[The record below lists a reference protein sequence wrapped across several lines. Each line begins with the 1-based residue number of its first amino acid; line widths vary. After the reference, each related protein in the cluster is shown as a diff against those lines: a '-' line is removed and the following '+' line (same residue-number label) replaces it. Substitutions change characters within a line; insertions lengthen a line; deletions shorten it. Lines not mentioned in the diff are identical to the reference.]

1 MAPSSQ
7 ARRRWFG
14 VFAGLVLGF
23 AVWRGFIPAAPPES
37 ATVKLESQA
46 TRENSQGALPLSA
59 LERRSS
65 TAESVPN
72 GPAVRRLFEFVAPPD
87 AAFLSAVLP
96 APSSAIHYVRVDPA
110 LVTGKSSPFWRPAGE
125 GRLLMPLPQGG
136 AITIVIESTETLS
149 VGRFTAAGKID
160 GRPGSRVI
168 FAATD
173 AFLHATVEDSVL
185 GSFALRVATEDVSQF
200 YEINPALVAPCGG
213 TKRPLDLSR
222 HSTAAAAIT
231 SEQIVSAVAAASPV
245 QGSSEL
251 HVMMAHSNAVLPTMS
266 GAARKAALQ
275 SAFDA
280 AIARVNAIFA
290 ASLVSTRARLVHVH
304 ETTYNE
310 SLSAGNKVQDDALT
324 AIQAHADGAMDDI
337 HAVRDA
343 VGADIVCLA
352 LQRSDFASSGLS
364 FLLTPDRVDND
375 DYAYSVVHYGSI
387 AGTNVVAHELGHVL
401 GCAHD
406 RQNAQGSNGAFAYS
420 YGYRFVGG
428 DGRQYHDIMAYPPG
442 KELGYF
448 SNPDVVLPPPVN
460 AALGIPAGSS
470 GESNTARTIEQMSFL
485 TSSYRL
491 QTQSPPNPGVLI
503 NVATRAW
510 IGEGEQVLIGGFVI
524 GGAHS
529 KRVLIR
535 GAGPSLQAFGV
546 SNALAN
552 PRLRVFAGPV
562 LRAENDNWNGDA
574 NIRTASSEVGAFP
587 FTETSTDSAVLVSL
601 TPGAYTAVLEGVT
614 GTTGSGLIEVYDAE
628 RTANKIVNLSTRG
641 YADRNGREMHGGFV
655 VEGSLGQTK
664 RILIRVLGP
673 SLSRPPFNLT
683 GTLPDPMLELRAA
696 NGELL
701 LTNDDW
707 SADSDGGAGLES
719 DFRPLV
725 RSYGENKIFATG
737 YAPGNRREP
746 CVLVDL
752 PPGNYGVVV
761 MPFEERSSAPLLDQ
775 PAEPGVGIVEVYEIN
790 P

>member
-1 MAPSSQ
+1 MSVLAPPAASPGIAPS
-7 ARRRWFG
+7 AR
-14 VFAGLVLGF
+14 
-23 AVWRGFIPAAPPES
+23 AAQPLFTFVES
-37 ATVKLESQA
+37 ADAA
-46 TRENSQGALPLSA
+46 TLSA
-59 LERRSS
+59 
-65 TAESVPN
+65 T
-72 GPAVRRLFEFVAPPD
+72 
-87 AAFLSAVLP
+87 LP
-96 APSSAIHYVRVDPA
+96 APSPEIHYVRVDPA
-110 LVTGKSSPFWRPAGE
+110 LVTGKASPFWRPPGAGH
-125 GRLLMPLPQGG
+125 LHVPLPQGG
-136 AITIVIESTETLS
+136 AITVILESTEALEP
-149 VGRFTAAGKID
+149 GRFTATGRIE
-160 GRPGSRVI
+160 GRPGSRAI
-168 FAATD
+168 FAATGS
-173 AFLHATVEDSVL
+173 FLHATIEDPA
-185 GSFALRVATEDVSQF
+185 GGTFALRVATEELSQF
-200 YEINPALVAPCGG
+200 YRIDPALVAPCGG
-213 TKRPLDLSR
+213 TKSPHAPRIP
-222 HSTAAAAIT
+222 STAAASANPDEGT
-231 SEQIVSAVAAASPV
+231 SPVAVANPGQS
-245 QGSSEL
+245 SSEV
-251 HVMMAHSNAVLPTMS
+251 HVMMVHSTAVLTTMS
-266 GAARKAALQ
+266 GATRRAALQ

-280 AIARVNAIFA
+280 AIARVNSIFA
-290 ASLVSTRARLVHVH
+290 ASLVTTRARLVHVH

-324 AIQAHADGAMDDI
+324 AIQAHDDGAMDDI

-343 VGADIVCLA
+343 VGADVVCLA

-364 FLLTPDRVDND
+364 FLLTPDRADND

-420 YGYRFVGG
+420 YGYRFVGA
-428 DGRQYHDIMAYPPG
+428 DGRQYHDIMSYPPG
-442 KELGYF
+442 TELGYF
-448 SNPDVVLPPPVN
+448 SNPDVILPSPVN
-460 AALGIPAGSS
+460 AALGIPAGSR

-485 TSSYRL
+485 TASYRL

-510 IGEGEQVLIGGFVI
+510 IGDGEQVLIGGFVI
-524 GGAHS
+524 GGAQP

-546 SNALAN
+546 INPLSN
-552 PRLRVFAGPV
+552 PVLRVYSGPT
-562 LRAENDNWNGDA
+562 LRAENDNWSGDT
-574 NIRTASSEVGAFP
+574 NIRTTSAEVGAFP
-587 FTETSTDSAVLVSL
+587 FTDNSADSAVLVSL
-601 TPGAYTAVLEGVT
+601 TPGAYTAVMEGVAS
-614 GTTGSGLIEVYDAE
+614 TTGSGLIEVYDAD

-655 VEGSLGQTK
+655 VEGPPGQTK
-664 RILIRVLGP
+664 RILVRVLGP

-683 GTLPDPMLELRAA
+683 STLPDPMLELRAA
-696 NGELL
+696 NGDLL

-707 SADSDGGAGLES
+707 SAESELSPGLEN

-725 RSYGENKIFATG
+725 RSYGERRIFATG

-761 MPFEERSSAPLLDQ
+761 MPFEERSSIALLDQ

>member
-7 ARRRWFG
+7 ARRRRFG
-14 VFAGLVLGF
+14 IVAGLVLG
-23 AVWRGFIPAAPPES
+23 AAGWREVTPAAPPTPWAAETAPKAAPESSRAAPSLPALPAPSASAVATPS
-37 ATVKLESQA
+37 ATA
-46 TRENSQGALPLSA
+46 PRP
-59 LERRSS
+59 
-65 TAESVPN
+65 
-72 GPAVRRLFEFVAPPD
+72 LFEFVEAAD
-87 AAFLSAVLP
+87 AAGLSAALP
-96 APSSAIHYVRVDPA
+96 APSPEIHYVRIDPA
-110 LVTGKSSPFWRPAGE
+110 LVTGKASPFWRPAGD
-125 GRLLMPLPQGG
+125 GRLHVPLPRGG
-136 AITIVIESTETLS
+136 AITVVIESTELLEP
-149 VGRFTAAGKID
+149 GRFTATGSIE
-160 GRPGSRVI
+160 GRSGSRAI
-168 FAATD
+168 FAATGP
-173 AFLHATVEDSVL
+173 FLHATIEDPVL
-185 GSFALRVATEDVSQF
+185 GTFTLRVATEELSQF
-200 YEINPALVAPCGG
+200 YRIDPALVAPCGG
-213 TKRPLDLSR
+213 TKRPHDLPFR
-222 HSTAAAAIT
+222 STAAAPTIPGEIIA
-231 SEQIVSAVAAASPV
+231 AVAAASPG
-245 QGSSEL
+245 QGSSVV
-251 HVMMAHSNAVLPTMS
+251 HVMMAHSNAVLTTMS
-266 GAARKAALQ
+266 GAARRAALQ

-280 AIARVNAIFA
+280 AIARVNVIFA
-290 ASLVSTRARLVHVH
+290 ASLVTTRVRLVHVH

-310 SLSAGNKVQDDALT
+310 NLSAGNKVQDEALT
-324 AIQAHADGAMDDI
+324 AIQARDDGVMDDI
-337 HAVRDA
+337 HAVRNA

-375 DYAYSVVHYGSI
+375 DYAYSVIHYGSI

-420 YGYRFVGG
+420 YGYRFVGA
-428 DGRQYHDIMAYPPG
+428 DGRQYRDIMAYPPG
-442 KELGYF
+442 TELGYF
-448 SNPDVVLPPPVN
+448 SNPDVALPSPVN
-460 AALGIPAGSS
+460 AALGIPAGRT

-485 TSSYRL
+485 TASYRL
-491 QTQSPPNPGVLI
+491 QTQTPPNPGVLI

-524 GGAHS
+524 GGTQT

-546 SNALAN
+546 TNALAN
-552 PRLRVFAGPV
+552 PVLRVFAGPT

-587 FTETSTDSAVLVSL
+587 FTDKSADAAVLISL

-614 GTTGSGLIEVYDAE
+614 GTTGSGLIEVYDAD

-655 VEGSLGQTK
+655 VEGPPGQTK
-664 RILIRVLGP
+664 RILVRVLGP

-683 GTLPDPMLELRAA
+683 STLPDPMLELRAA

-707 SADSDGGAGLES
+707 SAES
-719 DFRPLV
+719 DRSTGVKNEFRPLA
-725 RSYGENKIFATG
+725 RSYGERQIFATG

-746 CVLVDL
+746 CILVDL

-761 MPFEERSSAPLLDQ
+761 KPFEERSSVALLDQ